1 MNDGHPIDPP
11 EPTPAGE
18 TPADGAGHDR
28 TPVQADAAPQQAE
41 SQQQEVAPLFPDDLA
56 REVSEAMDSMDLSDL
71 GELTG
76 DLEGSETPEP
86 GTELIGT
93 VVGVSDDDVFLQFG
107 VKMQGVMPRS
117 QFGKKESIE
126 VGRQVDVVVERL
138 DDSAGL
144 LIVSRQGAIVRA
156 TWTNLT
162 VGMLVEGRVSGVIK
176 GGLEVNLKG
185 IRAFMPISQVALS
198 PMKDTSLLLN
208 EMVQCEV
215 VELDRRAKNVVVS
228 RRKILER
235 HRAEA
240 KEKLQADLEVG
251 QVRKGIVR
259 RIVEFGAFVDLGGLD
274 GLVHIREMSWGTV
287 NKVTDI
293 LSVDQ
298 EVEVTVLNIDLERG
312 RISLG
317 LRQSLPDPW
326 VDVSDK
332 YPVGTTLKA
341 RVVRLANFGV
351 FAELESGVEGLIP
364 ISEMGWARIR
374 QPSDIASVGDMV
386 DCVVIRLEPERRR
399 LALSMKQVQ
408 PDPWDGVMDGFSE
421 DTPAKGIITK
431 LMDFGAFVE
440 VAPGVEGLIHI
451 SELSERRVNACSDVV
466 QVGQEIEARVL
477 KVDVENRRISLSLKP
492 AAKLPEASSIAPDQ
506 NAKKP
511 KKRKKP
517 LRGGLSSH
525 FNW

>member
-1 MNDGHPIDPP
+1 MNDGQSIDPP
-11 EPTPAGE
+11 EPEVTGDAP
-18 TPADGAGHDR
+18 TYGAGHGR
-28 TPVQADAAPQQAE
+28 APLQADAAPKDDT
-41 SQQQEVAPLFPDDLA
+41 APLFPADLD
-56 REVSEAMDSMDLSDL
+56 REVSEAMTSMELSDL
-71 GELTG
+71 DELSG
-76 DLEGSETPEP
+76 DLEGSQTPEP

-107 VKMQGVMPRS
+107 VKTQGVMPRS
-117 QFGKKESIE
+117 QFGKKESID

-138 DDSAGL
+138 DAAADL
-144 LIVSRQGAIVRA
+144 LIVSRQGAMLRA

-185 IRAFMPISQVALS
+185 IRAFMPISQIALT

-208 EMVQCEV
+208 ELVQCEV
-215 VELDRRAKNVVVS
+215 IELDRRAKNVVVS

-235 HRAEA
+235 QRAEA
-240 KEKLQADLEVG
+240 KEKLQASLEVG
-251 QVRKGIVR
+251 QVRKGVVR
-259 RIVEFGAFVDLGGLD
+259 RIAEFGAFVDLGGLD
-274 GLVHIREMSWGTV
+274 GLVHIRELSWGTV
-287 NKVTDI
+287 DKVSDV

-298 EVEVTVLNIDLERG
+298 EVEVTVLHIDLERG

-326 VDVSDK
+326 VDVSEK

-351 FAELESGVEGLIP
+351 FAELEPGVEGLIP
-364 ISEMGWARIR
+364 ISEMGWTRIR
-374 QPSDIASVGDMV
+374 QPSDMASVGDMV
-386 DCVVIRLEPERRR
+386 DCVVIRLEPEKRR
-399 LALSMKQVQ
+399 LAMSMKQVQ

-421 DTPAKGIITK
+421 ETPARGRITK
-431 LMDFGAFVE
+431 LTDFGAFVE

-492 AAKLPEASSIAPDQ
+492 ASRSPEASSTGPDQ
-506 NAKKP
+506 SAKKA